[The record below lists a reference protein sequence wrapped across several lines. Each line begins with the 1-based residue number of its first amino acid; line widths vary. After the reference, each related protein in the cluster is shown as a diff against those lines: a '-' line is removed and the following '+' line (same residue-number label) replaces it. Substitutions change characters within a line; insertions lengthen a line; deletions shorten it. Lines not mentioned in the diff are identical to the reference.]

1 MKIAVL
7 TLRLH
12 SNYGG
17 ILQAYALMHILKQLG
32 HEPYLVNNQYFM
44 KRSHF
49 SLYFIY
55 IRNAIQ
61 KYLLGRKNIEIFQE
75 KRYRKEYEIV
85 CKNTRKFVEH
95 NIYPQ
100 TDFVCTERD
109 WKQLQKRYEFDAYI
123 VGSDQVWRPAYFKH
137 VEYFFLSFLKS
148 DTVKRIAYAASFGT
162 QEWTFS
168 EKQTFLYGQL
178 LKKFDAV
185 SVREKSAINMCKQ
198 YFGVESILVLDPT
211 MLLSKDDYK
220 KLLPK
225 EMTLRSD
232 VDLLVYLLDVN
243 DSKNKVVSW
252 MEQHMNAKGVW
263 INNPKSE
270 NKKLSYE
277 DRIAPPVENWLSG
290 FLSARYVVT
299 DSFHACVFS
308 ILFHIPFWVV
318 GNSARGLAR
327 FQSLLSLFGLENRLL
342 NENDPIP
349 NYLMEDSIDWKLVDV
364 RLQNMRDKS
373 ISFLMD
379 LLK

>member
-17 ILQAYALMHILKQLG
+17 ILQAYALMHTLKQLG
-32 HEPYLVNNQYFM
+32 HEPYLVNNQYFK
-44 KRSHF
+44 KRSYISF
-49 SLYFIY
+49 YFIY

-75 KRYRKEYEIV
+75 KRYRNEYEIV
-85 CKNTRKFVEH
+85 CKNTRMFVEK
-95 NIYPQ
+95 NIYPL
-100 TDFVCTERD
+100 TDFICTEKD
-109 WKQLQKRYEFDAYI
+109 WKELQKHYKFDAYI

-168 EKQTFLYGQL
+168 KKQTSLCGRL

-185 SVREKSAINMCKQ
+185 SVREESAINMCKQ
-198 YFGVESILVLDPT
+198 YFGVEAIQVLDPT

-220 KLLPK
+220 MLLPK
-225 EMTLRSD
+225 EMKLRSD

-243 DSKNKVVSW
+243 DLKSQVVSRI
-252 MEQHMNAKGVW
+252 EQQMKTKGVW

-270 NKKLSYE
+270 NKKLSYV
-277 DRIAPPVENWLSG
+277 DRVAPPVENWLLG
-290 FLSARYVVT
+290 FFSARYVVT

-342 NENDPIP
+342 DGNNLILNLVCD
-349 NYLMEDSIDWKLVDV
+349 DIDWRYVDKQ
-364 RLQNMRDKS
+364 LQFLRSKS
-373 ISFLMD
+373 LSFLINV
-379 LLK
+379 LK

>member
-32 HEPYLVNNQYFM
+32 HDPYLVNNQYFK
-44 KRSHF
+44 KRTPL

-75 KRYRKEYEIV
+75 KRYRNEYEIV
-85 CKNTRKFVEH
+85 CKNTRMFVEK
-95 NIYPQ
+95 NIYPL
-100 TDFVCTERD
+100 TDFICTERD
-109 WKQLQKRYEFDAYI
+109 WKKLQKRYEFDAYI

-168 EKQTFLYGQL
+168 EKQTSLCGRL

-185 SVREKSAINMCKQ
+185 SVREESAINMCKQ
-198 YFGVESILVLDPT
+198 YFGVEAIQVLDPT

-225 EMTLRSD
+225 EMKLRSD
-232 VDLLVYLLDVN
+232 VELLVYLLDVN
-243 DSKNKVVSW
+243 DLKNKVVSW
-252 MEQHMNAKGVW
+252 MEQQMNTKGVW
-263 INNPKSE
+263 VNNPKSE
-270 NKKLSYE
+270 DKKLSYE

-318 GNSARGLAR
+318 GNSFRGLTR
-327 FQSLLSLFGLENRLL
+327 IQSLLALLGLEDRLL
-342 NENDPIP
+342 VGDN
-349 NYLMEDSIDWKLVDV
+349 LMLTFIQDDIDWCYVDEQ
-364 RLQNMRDKS
+364 LQLLRSKS
-373 ISFLMD
+373 
-379 LLK
+379 LLYLTNVLK